1 MGRRVWGRD
10 QRERRLSH
18 RVDGMDAWRG
28 RPGSPGGAGHRC
40 SRGYSDLA
48 GSGSRRVSRRTPVDA
63 PGRAA
68 GAVHLDGGIP
78 LLETDHQE
86 GARSHRRDHAT
97 QGRAAGLAAD
107 RGPVHQ
113 VGRSARRCCHA
124 GPDALPGRRKMTAT
138 VAEILTRLTALS
150 QELAGAFRPA
160 TIVEIVARVLTEQLA
175 PGRLSVMLLDI
186 DTNRLVVTYHNG
198 PRPATTDEPLLQLAL
213 RRGPLVFPDNVAAR
227 AAELDVTVE
236 KPAPA
241 SWLGLPI
248 VAVSR
253 TIGAVAM
260 EGDSKN
266 ALDDSALMFTRAVLA
281 QAGIALENAR
291 LVELLSSG
299 KREWEQT
306 VDAFNRAICYIDPQG
321 AVRRANRV
329 FAELIKLPV
338 TALPGRPW
346 LTLLPPSW
354 VDPVARLLTLEGAP
368 RPVEIRAGER
378 TLMVTAIA
386 TGEPGAAVL
395 LFEDQSEKRRLHD
408 QLLQSEKMSA
418 IGQLIAGVAHDLNN
432 PLASV
437 VGFSD
442 LLGEAAD
449 VPPRLAEPLAMIRQ
463 EAERASA
470 IVRNLL
476 SFARR
481 QEGERQLQSI
491 RPILESTH
499 QLLKNQLLAARIELT
514 LEFEPGLPEVEVHA
528 NQIKQVLVN
537 IINNAAQA
545 IISTRATEGGGKIQ
559 IVTKCE
565 PDGLSVHISDTGP
578 GIPEAVAQRVF
589 EPFFST
595 KSEGEGTGLGLSICL
610 GIVKEHGGNISV
622 EPGGAG
628 SGRGA
633 TFTVELPTGVRPE
646 LRPLAAG
653 AETQAVP
660 PERLEHLRVLVVD
673 DEPHILHYMQVTLES
688 WGHEVVLARDGSQA
702 LKRALMQPFDLI
714 ICDLRMPRLGGREMF
729 HTLARM
735 HPTVA
740 DRIIFAT
747 GDTVRGDTLQFL
759 EELGRPFLQKPF
771 KLDALRRVL
780 AGVEK
785 AGARG

>member
-1 MGRRVWGRD
+1 M
-10 QRERRLSH
+10 SH
-18 RVDGMDAWRG
+18 ARG
-28 RPGSPGGAGHRC
+28 S
-40 SRGYSDLA
+40 
-48 GSGSRRVSRRTPVDA
+48 
-63 PGRAA
+63 
-68 GAVHLDGGIP
+68 
-78 LLETDHQE
+78 
-86 GARSHRRDHAT
+86 
-97 QGRAAGLAAD
+97 
-107 RGPVHQ
+107 
-113 VGRSARRCCHA
+113 
-124 GPDALPGRRKMTAT
+124 
-138 VAEILTRLTALS
+138 VAEVLTRLTALS
-150 QELAGAFRPA
+150 QELAGAFRPV
-160 TIVEIVARVLTEQLA
+160 TIVEIVARTLTEQLA

-213 RRGPLVFPDNVAAR
+213 RRGPLVFPDKVAAR
-227 AAELDVTVE
+227 AAELDVKVD
-236 KPAPA
+236 KPAPS
-241 SWLGLPI
+241 SWLGVPI

-253 TIGAVAM
+253 SIGAVAM
-260 EGDSKN
+260 EGDTRN
-266 ALDDSALMFTRAVLA
+266 RLDDAALMFTRAVLA

-306 VDAFNRAICYIDPQG
+306 VDAFNQAICYVDPQG
-321 AVRRANRV
+321 IVRRANRM
-329 FAELIKLPV
+329 FAELTKLPV
-338 TALPGRPW
+338 TALTGRPW
-346 LTLLPPSW
+346 LTLLPPAW
-354 VDPVARLLTLEGAP
+354 VDPVARLLTADGATSP
-368 RPVEIRAGER
+368 IEVRAGER
-378 TLMVTAIA
+378 PLLVTAIPA
-386 TGEPGAAVL
+386 GEPGAAVL
-395 LFEDQSEKRRLHD
+395 LFEDQSEKRRLQE

-442 LLGEAAD
+442 LLGEAPD
-449 VPPRLAEPLAMIRQ
+449 VPPRLAEPLAVIRQ

-514 LEFEPGLPEVEVHA
+514 LTFEPGLPEVAVHA
-528 NQIKQVLVN
+528 NQIKQVFVN

-545 IISTRATEGGGKIQ
+545 IASTRARERGGRIE
-559 IVTKCE
+559 IATKCE
-565 PDGLSVHISDTGP
+565 PDGLSVNISDNGP
-578 GIPEAVAQRVF
+578 GIPEAVAQHVF

-595 KSEGEGTGLGLSICL
+595 KSEGEGTGLGLSISL
-610 GIVKEHGGNISV
+610 GIVKEHGGNITV
-622 EPGGAG
+622 DPGGAG

-633 TFTVELPTGVRPE
+633 TFSVERPTGVRAA
-646 LRPLAAG
+646 LSPLAHGTESEPA
-653 AETQAVP
+653 P
-660 PERLEHLRVLVVD
+660 PERQERLRVLVVD
-673 DEPHILHYMQVTLES
+673 DEPHILHYMQATLES
-688 WGHEVVLARDGSQA
+688 WGHEVVLAHDGSQA

-740 DRIIFAT
+740 NRIIFAT

>member
-1 MGRRVWGRD
+1 MKA
-10 QRERRLSH
+10 S
-18 RVDGMDAWRG
+18 
-28 RPGSPGGAGHRC
+28 
-40 SRGYSDLA
+40 
-48 GSGSRRVSRRTPVDA
+48 
-63 PGRAA
+63 
-68 GAVHLDGGIP
+68 
-78 LLETDHQE
+78 
-86 GARSHRRDHAT
+86 
-97 QGRAAGLAAD
+97 
-107 RGPVHQ
+107 
-113 VGRSARRCCHA
+113 
-124 GPDALPGRRKMTAT
+124 
-138 VAEILTRLTALS
+138 VAEVLSRLTTLS
-150 QELAGAFRPA
+150 QELAGAFRPT
-160 TIVEIVARVLTEQLA
+160 TIVEVVARALTEQLA
-175 PGRLSVMLLDI
+175 PGRLSVLLLDL
-186 DTNRLVVTYHNG
+186 DTNRLTVAYHNG

-213 RRGPLVFPDNVAAR
+213 RRGPLVFPDRVAGR
-227 AAELDVTVE
+227 AAELGATADR
-236 KPAPA
+236 PIPA
-241 SWLGLPI
+241 SWLGVPI
-248 VAVSR
+248 VAGSR
-253 TIGAVAM
+253 TIGAVAL
-260 EGDSKN
+260 EGERSN
-266 ALDDSALMFTRAVLA
+266 ALDDSALMFARAVLA
-281 QAGIALENAR
+281 QASIALENAR
-291 LVELLSSG
+291 LVEMLSSG

-306 VDAFNRAICYIDPQG
+306 VDAFNHAICYVDTQG
-321 AVRRANRV
+321 TVRRANRM

-346 LTLLPPSW
+346 LTLLPPAW
-354 VDPVARLLTLEGAP
+354 AEPVARLLAAP
-368 RPVEIRAGER
+368 GDGVEVRAGER
-378 TLMVTAIA
+378 VLLVTAIP
-386 TGEPGAAVL
+386 TDDPGAGVL
-395 LFEDQSEKRRLHD
+395 LFEDQTEKRRLQE

-442 LLGEAAD
+442 LLSEESD
-449 VPPRLAEPLAMIRQ
+449 VPPRLAEPLAVIRQ

-499 QLLKNQLLAARIELT
+499 QLLRNQLLAGRIELT

-528 NQIKQVLVN
+528 NQIKQVFVN

-545 IISTRATEGGGKIQ
+545 IAGARPQAGGRIQ
-559 IVTKCE
+559 IVTQCQ
-565 PDGLSVHISDTGP
+565 PDGISVSIADNGP
-578 GIPEAVAQRVF
+578 GIPEALAQRVF

-610 GIVKEHGGNISV
+610 GIVKEHGGSMSLD
-622 EPGGAG
+622 PGGAG

-633 TFTVELPTGVRPE
+633 TFTVELPAGERRGLSPARPGAGEPEPSVTAVAAERPE
-646 LRPLAAG
+646 R
-653 AETQAVP
+653 
-660 PERLEHLRVLVVD
+660 LRVLVVD
-673 DEPHILHYMQVTLES
+673 DEPHILHYMQATLES

-780 AGVEK
+780 AGVVK
-785 AGARG
+785 ANAGLAG

>member
-1 MGRRVWGRD
+1 ML
-10 QRERRLSH
+10 ERLI
-18 RVDGMDAWRG
+18 
-28 RPGSPGGAGHRC
+28 
-40 SRGYSDLA
+40 
-48 GSGSRRVSRRTPVDA
+48 T
-63 PGRAA
+63 
-68 GAVHLDGGIP
+68 
-78 LLETDHQE
+78 
-86 GARSHRRDHAT
+86 
-97 QGRAAGLAAD
+97 
-107 RGPVHQ
+107 
-113 VGRSARRCCHA
+113 
-124 GPDALPGRRKMTAT
+124 
-138 VAEILTRLTALS
+138 LS
-150 QELAGAFRPA
+150 QELAGAFRP
-160 TIVEIVARVLTEQLA
+160 TSIVEIVARTLTDQLA

-186 DTNRLVVTYHNG
+186 DTNRLMVVYHNG
-198 PRPATTDEPLLQLAL
+198 PRPATTDDPLLQLAL
-213 RRGPLVFPDNVAAR
+213 RRGPLVFPEHVAKR
-227 AAELDVTVE
+227 AAELDVTV
-236 KPAPA
+236 PGPVPA
-241 SWLGLPI
+241 SWLGVPI

-253 TIGAVAM
+253 TIGALAM
-260 EGDSKN
+260 EGDRSN
-266 ALDDSALMFTRAVLA
+266 AMNEQALLFTRAVLA

-299 KREWEQT
+299 KREWELT
-306 VDAFNRAICYIDPQG
+306 VDAFNQAICYVDSQG
-321 AVRRANRV
+321 SVRRANRV

-346 LTLLPPSW
+346 LTLLPPAW
-354 VDPVARLLTLEGAP
+354 VDPITKLFTEGGSAAT
-368 RPVEIRAGER
+368 PVEVRAGDR
-378 TLMVTAIA
+378 ILLVTAIP
-386 TGEPGAAVL
+386 TGEPGAAIL
-395 LFEDQSEKRRLHD
+395 LFEEQTEKRRLQE

-449 VPPRLAEPLAMIRQ
+449 VPPRLAEPLAVIRQ

-499 QLLKNQLLAARIELT
+499 LLLKNQLMAARVELT
-514 LEFEPGLPEVEVHA
+514 LSFEPGLPEVEVHA
-528 NQIKQVLVN
+528 NQIKQVFVN

-545 IISTRATEGGGKIQ
+545 IASSRSKTGTGGGRID
-559 IVTKCE
+559 IVTRCE
-565 PDGLSVHISDTGP
+565 PDGLSVNISDNGP

-610 GIVKEHGGNISV
+610 GIVKEHGGNITV
-622 EPGGAG
+622 DPGGPA

-633 TFTVELPTGVRPE
+633 TFTVELPTGIHAE
-646 LRPLAAG
+646 LSPLRRGAASVQTP
-653 AETQAVP
+653 AERV
-660 PERLEHLRVLVVD
+660 ERLRVLVVD
-673 DEPHILHYMQVTLES
+673 DEPHILHYMQATLES

-702 LKRALMQPFDLI
+702 LKLALKQPFDLI

-729 HTLARM
+729 QTLARM
-735 HPTVA
+735 HPAVA

-747 GDTVRGDTLQFL
+747 GDTVRGDTLHFL

-780 AGVEK
+780 AGVVK
-785 AGARG
+785 VPA

>member
-1 MGRRVWGRD
+1 M
-10 QRERRLSH
+10 
-18 RVDGMDAWRG
+18 
-28 RPGSPGGAGHRC
+28 
-40 SRGYSDLA
+40 
-48 GSGSRRVSRRTPVDA
+48 
-63 PGRAA
+63 
-68 GAVHLDGGIP
+68 
-78 LLETDHQE
+78 LEKLIT
-86 GARSHRRDHAT
+86 
-97 QGRAAGLAAD
+97 
-107 RGPVHQ
+107 
-113 VGRSARRCCHA
+113 
-124 GPDALPGRRKMTAT
+124 
-138 VAEILTRLTALS
+138 LS
-150 QELAGAFRPA
+150 QELAGAYRPA
-160 TIVEIVARVLTEQLA
+160 TIVEIVARALAEQLA
-175 PGRLSVMLLDI
+175 PARLSVMLLDV
-186 DTNRLVVTYHNG
+186 DTNRLVVVYHHG
-198 PRPATTDEPLLQLAL
+198 PRPASTDEPLLQLAL
-213 RRGPLVFPDNVAAR
+213 RRGPLLFPDNVEAR
-227 AAELDVTVE
+227 AAELGVTGE
-236 KPAPA
+236 GFSPE
-241 SWLGLPI
+241 SWLGVPI

-253 TIGAVAM
+253 AMGAVAM
-260 EGDSKN
+260 EGDRQKPLTEN
-266 ALDDSALMFTRAVLA
+266 ALLFTRAVVA

-306 VDAFNRAICYIDPQG
+306 VDAFNQAICYVDAEG

-329 FAELIKLPV
+329 FADLIKLPV
-338 TALPGRPW
+338 TALPGRAW
-346 LTLLPPSW
+346 VTLVPPSW
-354 VDPVARLLTLEGAP
+354 VDPIARLFTAEGAT
-368 RPVEIRAGER
+368 PVEVRAGDR
-378 TLMVTAIA
+378 ILLVTAIP
-386 TGEPGAAVL
+386 TEPGAAVL
-395 LFEDQSEKRRLHD
+395 LLEDQSEKRRLQE

-449 VPPRLAEPLAMIRQ
+449 VPPRLAEPLAVIRQ

-481 QEGERQLQSI
+481 QEGERTLQSI

-514 LEFEPGLPEVEVHA
+514 LAFEPGLPEVDVHA
-528 NQIKQVLVN
+528 NQIKQVFVN

-545 IISTRATEGGGKIQ
+545 ITSSHPKEGGGRIS
-559 IVTKCE
+559 IATKCE
-565 PDGLSVHISDTGP
+565 PDGLSVHISDNGP
-578 GIPEAVAQRVF
+578 GIPEVVAQRVF

-610 GIVKEHGGNISV
+610 GIVKEHGGSITV

-633 TFTVELPTGVRPE
+633 TFIVELPTGVRTE
-646 LRPLAAG
+646 RRPLVPG
-653 AETQAVP
+653 PETAP
-660 PERLEHLRVLVVD
+660 APERVERLRVLVVD
-673 DEPHILHYMQVTLES
+673 DEPHILHYMQATLES

-759 EELGRPFLQKPF
+759 EDLGRPFLQKPF
-771 KLDALRRVL
+771 KLEALRRVL

-785 AGARG
+785 TGVRG

>member
-1 MGRRVWGRD
+1 MKA
-10 QRERRLSH
+10 S
-18 RVDGMDAWRG
+18 
-28 RPGSPGGAGHRC
+28 
-40 SRGYSDLA
+40 
-48 GSGSRRVSRRTPVDA
+48 
-63 PGRAA
+63 
-68 GAVHLDGGIP
+68 
-78 LLETDHQE
+78 
-86 GARSHRRDHAT
+86 
-97 QGRAAGLAAD
+97 
-107 RGPVHQ
+107 
-113 VGRSARRCCHA
+113 
-124 GPDALPGRRKMTAT
+124 
-138 VAEILTRLTALS
+138 VAEVLSRLTTLS
-150 QELAGAFRPA
+150 QELAGAFRP
-160 TIVEIVARVLTEQLA
+160 TSIVEVVARALTEQLA
-175 PGRLSVMLLDI
+175 PGRLSVLLLDL
-186 DTNRLVVTYHNG
+186 DTNRLTVAYHNG

-213 RRGPLVFPDNVAAR
+213 RRGPLVFPDRVAGR
-227 AAELDVTVE
+227 AAELGATADR
-236 KPAPA
+236 PIPA
-241 SWLGLPI
+241 SWLGVPI
-248 VAVSR
+248 VAGSR
-253 TIGAVAM
+253 TIGAVAL
-260 EGDSKN
+260 EGERSN
-266 ALDDSALMFTRAVLA
+266 ALDDSALMFARAVLA
-281 QAGIALENAR
+281 QASIALENAR
-291 LVELLSSG
+291 LVEMLSSG

-306 VDAFNRAICYIDPQG
+306 VDAFNHAICYVDTQG
-321 AVRRANRV
+321 TVRRANRM

-346 LTLLPPSW
+346 LTLLPPAW
-354 VDPVARLLTLEGAP
+354 AEPVARLLAAP
-368 RPVEIRAGER
+368 GDGVEVRAGER
-378 TLMVTAIA
+378 VLLVTAIP
-386 TGEPGAAVL
+386 TDDPGAGVL
-395 LFEDQSEKRRLHD
+395 LFEDQTEKRRLQE

-442 LLGEAAD
+442 LLGEASD
-449 VPPRLAEPLAMIRQ
+449 VPPRLAEPLAVIRQ

-499 QLLKNQLLAARIELT
+499 QLLRNQLLAGRIELT

-528 NQIKQVLVN
+528 NQIKQVFVN

-545 IISTRATEGGGKIQ
+545 IAGARPQAGGRIQ
-559 IVTKCE
+559 IVTQCQ
-565 PDGLSVHISDTGP
+565 PDGISVSIADNGP
-578 GIPEAVAQRVF
+578 GIPEALAQRVF

-610 GIVKEHGGNISV
+610 GIVKEHGGSMSLD
-622 EPGGAG
+622 PGGAG

-633 TFTVELPTGVRPE
+633 TFTVELPAGERRGLSPARPGAGEPEPSVTAVAAERPE
-646 LRPLAAG
+646 R
-653 AETQAVP
+653 
-660 PERLEHLRVLVVD
+660 LRVLVVD
-673 DEPHILHYMQVTLES
+673 DEPHILHYMQATLES

-702 LKRALMQPFDLI
+702 LKRALIQPFDLI

-780 AGVEK
+780 AGVVK
-785 AGARG
+785 ANAGLAG

>member
-1 MGRRVWGRD
+1 
-10 QRERRLSH
+10 
-18 RVDGMDAWRG
+18 VDR
-28 RPGSPGGAGHRC
+28 
-40 SRGYSDLA
+40 
-48 GSGSRRVSRRTPVDA
+48 
-63 PGRAA
+63 
-68 GAVHLDGGIP
+68 
-78 LLETDHQE
+78 
-86 GARSHRRDHAT
+86 
-97 QGRAAGLAAD
+97 
-107 RGPVHQ
+107 
-113 VGRSARRCCHA
+113 
-124 GPDALPGRRKMTAT
+124 
-138 VAEILTRLTALS
+138 
-150 QELAGAFRPA
+150 
-160 TIVEIVARVLTEQLA
+160 
-175 PGRLSVMLLDI
+175 
-186 DTNRLVVTYHNG
+186 
-198 PRPATTDEPLLQLAL
+198 
-213 RRGPLVFPDNVAAR
+213 
-227 AAELDVTVE
+227 
-236 KPAPA
+236 
-241 SWLGLPI
+241 
-248 VAVSR
+248 
-253 TIGAVAM
+253 
-260 EGDSKN
+260 
-266 ALDDSALMFTRAVLA
+266 
-281 QAGIALENAR
+281 
-291 LVELLSSG
+291 
-299 KREWEQT
+299 
-306 VDAFNRAICYIDPQG
+306 QG
-321 AVRRANRV
+321 AVRRANRM

-346 LTLLPPSW
+346 MTLLPPSW
-354 VDPVARLLTLEGAP
+354 VDPIARLLTPEGAAT
-368 RPVEIRAGER
+368 PVEVRAGER
-378 TLMVTAIA
+378 TLLVTAIG
-386 TGEPGAAVL
+386 TGEPGAVVL
-395 LFEDQSEKRRLHD
+395 LFEDQSEKRRLQE

-449 VPPRLAEPLAMIRQ
+449 VPPRLAEPLAVIRQ

-514 LEFEPGLPEVEVHA
+514 LTFEPGLPEVEVHA
-528 NQIKQVLVN
+528 NQIKQVFVN

-545 IISTRATEGGGKIQ
+545 IASTRAKDGRGRIEIA
-559 IVTKCE
+559 TKCE
-565 PDGLSVHISDTGP
+565 PDGLSVNISDNGP

-595 KSEGEGTGLGLSICL
+595 KSEGEGTGLGLSISL
-610 GIVKEHGGNISV
+610 GIIKEHGGNIAV
-622 EPGGAG
+622 DPGGAG

-633 TFTVELPTGVRPE
+633 MFSVELPTGVRGE
-646 LRPLAAG
+646 LSPLARG
-653 AETQAVP
+653 AASEPAP
-660 PERLEHLRVLVVD
+660 AERHEHLRVLVVD
-673 DEPHILHYMQVTLES
+673 DEPHILHYMQATLES
-688 WGHEVVLARDGSQA
+688 WGHEVALAHDGSQA

-780 AGVEK
+780 AGVVK
-785 AGARG
+785 VPA

>member
-1 MGRRVWGRD
+1 MT
-10 QRERRLSH
+10 
-18 RVDGMDAWRG
+18 
-28 RPGSPGGAGHRC
+28 GGN
-40 SRGYSDLA
+40 S
-48 GSGSRRVSRRTPVDA
+48 
-63 PGRAA
+63 
-68 GAVHLDGGIP
+68 
-78 LLETDHQE
+78 
-86 GARSHRRDHAT
+86 
-97 QGRAAGLAAD
+97 
-107 RGPVHQ
+107 
-113 VGRSARRCCHA
+113 
-124 GPDALPGRRKMTAT
+124 
-138 VAEILTRLTALS
+138 VAEVLTRLTALS
-150 QELAGAFRPA
+150 QELAGAFRPV
-160 TIVEIVARVLTEQLA
+160 TIVEIVARVLSEQLA
-175 PGRLSVMLLDI
+175 PERLSVMLLNV

-213 RRGPLVFPDNVAAR
+213 RRGPLVFPDKVSAR
-227 AAELDVTVE
+227 AAELDVNVD
-236 KPAPA
+236 KPTPS
-241 SWLGLPI
+241 SWLGVPI
-248 VAVSR
+248 LAVSR
-253 TIGAVAM
+253 TIGAVAI
-260 EGDSKN
+260 EGGTN
-266 ALDDSALMFTRAVLA
+266 GLDEAALMFTRAVLA

-306 VDAFNRAICYIDPQG
+306 VDAFNQAICYVDPYG
-321 AVRRANRV
+321 AVRRANRM

-338 TALPGRPW
+338 TALPGRAW
-346 LTLLPPSW
+346 MTLLPPSW
-354 VDPVARLLTLEGAP
+354 VDPVARLLSPEGAAA
-368 RPVEIRAGER
+368 PVEVRSGER
-378 TLMVTAIA
+378 TLLVTAIPA
-386 TGEPGAAVL
+386 GEPGATVL
-395 LFEDQSEKRRLHD
+395 LFEDQTEKRRLQD

-449 VPPRLAEPLAMIRQ
+449 VPPRLAEPLAVIRQ

-514 LEFEPGLPEVEVHA
+514 LTFEPGLPEVEVHA
-528 NQIKQVLVN
+528 NQIKQVFVN

-545 IISTRATEGGGKIQ
+545 ITSTPIAKAGGGRIE
-559 IVTKCE
+559 IATKCE
-565 PDGLSVHISDTGP
+565 PDGLSVNVSDNGP

-622 EPGGAG
+622 DPGGAG

-633 TFTVELPTGVRPE
+633 TFVVELPTGIRAE
-646 LRPLAAG
+646 LSPLAGG
-653 AETQAVP
+653 AESEPAPTGRQ
-660 PERLEHLRVLVVD
+660 ERLRVLVVD
-673 DEPHILHYMQVTLES
+673 DEPHILHYMQATLES
-688 WGHEVVLARDGSQA
+688 WGHEVVLAHDGSQA

-714 ICDLRMPRLGGREMF
+714 ICDLRMPRLGGRDMF

-780 AGVEK
+780 AGVVK
-785 AGARG
+785 VPA

>member
-1 MGRRVWGRD
+1 M
-10 QRERRLSH
+10 
-18 RVDGMDAWRG
+18 
-28 RPGSPGGAGHRC
+28 
-40 SRGYSDLA
+40 
-48 GSGSRRVSRRTPVDA
+48 
-63 PGRAA
+63 
-68 GAVHLDGGIP
+68 
-78 LLETDHQE
+78 LEKLIT
-86 GARSHRRDHAT
+86 
-97 QGRAAGLAAD
+97 
-107 RGPVHQ
+107 
-113 VGRSARRCCHA
+113 
-124 GPDALPGRRKMTAT
+124 
-138 VAEILTRLTALS
+138 LS

-160 TIVEIVARVLTEQLA
+160 TIVESVARTLTEQLA
-175 PGRLSVMLLDI
+175 PSRLSVMLLDI
-186 DTNRLVVTYHNG
+186 DTNRLMVVYHLG
-198 PRPATTDEPLLQLAL
+198 PRPATTDEPMLQLAL
-213 RRGPLVFPDNVAAR
+213 RRGPLVFPDNVVAR
-227 AAELDVTVE
+227 AAELDVTVDG
-236 KPAPA
+236 PAPP
-241 SWLGLPI
+241 SWLGAPI

-253 TIGAVAM
+253 TIGAVTM
-260 EGDSKN
+260 EGDRKN
-266 ALDDSALMFTRAVLA
+266 ALNESALVFTRAVLA

-306 VDAFNRAICYIDPQG
+306 VDAFNQAICYVDDQG
-321 AVRRANRV
+321 TVRRANRV

-338 TALPGRPW
+338 TALPGRAW
-346 LTLLPPSW
+346 VTLVPPSW
-354 VDPVARLLTLEGAP
+354 VDPIARLFTPEGSAA
-368 RPVEIRAGER
+368 PVEVRSGDR
-378 TLMVTAIA
+378 PLLVTAIP

-395 LFEDQSEKRRLHD
+395 LLEDQSEKRRLQD

-449 VPPRLAEPLAMIRQ
+449 VPPRLAEPLAVIRQ

-514 LEFEPGLPEVEVHA
+514 LTFEPGLPEVDVHA
-528 NQIKQVLVN
+528 NQIKQVFVN

-545 IISTRATEGGGKIQ
+545 IASTHAKAGIGGGRIE
-559 IVTKCE
+559 IATRCE
-565 PDGLSVHISDTGP
+565 PDGLSVSISDNGP

-595 KSEGEGTGLGLSICL
+595 KSEGEGTGLGLSICV
-610 GIVKEHGGNISV
+610 GIVKEHGGSV
-622 EPGGAG
+622 SVDPGGAG

-633 TFTVELPTGVRPE
+633 TFTVELPTGVRTEPS
-646 LRPLAAG
+646 PLARG
-653 AETQAVP
+653 AETEPAP
-660 PERLEHLRVLVVD
+660 AERVERLRVLVVD
-673 DEPHILHYMQVTLES
+673 DEPHILHYMQATLES

-785 AGARG
+785 AGIRG

>member
-1 MGRRVWGRD
+1 M
-10 QRERRLSH
+10 
-18 RVDGMDAWRG
+18 
-28 RPGSPGGAGHRC
+28 
-40 SRGYSDLA
+40 
-48 GSGSRRVSRRTPVDA
+48 SGV
-63 PGRAA
+63 
-68 GAVHLDGGIP
+68 
-78 LLETDHQE
+78 
-86 GARSHRRDHAT
+86 
-97 QGRAAGLAAD
+97 AD
-107 RGPVHQ
+107 
-113 VGRSARRCCHA
+113 
-124 GPDALPGRRKMTAT
+124 T
-138 VAEILTRLTALS
+138 LTRLITLS

-160 TIVEIVARVLTEQLA
+160 TIVEIIARTLTEQLA

-186 DTNRLVVTYHNG
+186 DANRLTIAYHNG

-213 RRGPLVFPDNVAAR
+213 RRGPLIFPDKVKAR
-227 AAELDVTVE
+227 AAELDVSVE
-236 KPAPA
+236 NPAPD
-241 SWLGLPI
+241 SWLGVPI
-248 VAVSR
+248 GAASR

-260 EGDSKN
+260 EGNSTS
-266 ALDDSALMFTRAVLA
+266 ALNDAALMFARAVLA

-291 LVELLSSG
+291 LVELLSVG

-306 VDAFNRAICYIDPQG
+306 VDAFNQAICYVDAHG
-321 AVRRANRV
+321 TVRRANRV
-329 FAELIKLPV
+329 FANLIKLPV
-338 TALPGRPW
+338 TALPGRAW
-346 LTLLPPSW
+346 MQLLPPAW
-354 VDPVARLLTLEGAP
+354 VDPIARLMSDGANA
-368 RPVEIRAGER
+368 PVEVRAGDR
-378 TLMVTAIA
+378 IMQVTAIPS
-386 TGEPGAAVL
+386 GEPGSAVL
-395 LFEDQSEKRRLHD
+395 LFEDQSEKRRLQE

-442 LLGEAAD
+442 LLSEAAD
-449 VPPRLAEPLAMIRQ
+449 VPPRLAEPLAVIRQ

-514 LEFEPGLPEVEVHA
+514 LAFEPGLPEVEVHA
-528 NQIKQVLVN
+528 NQIKQVFVN

-545 IISTRATEGGGKIQ
+545 IASTRTKDGRGRIE

-565 PDGLSVHISDTGP
+565 PDGLSVNISDNGP
-578 GIPEAVAQRVF
+578 GISEVVAQRVF

-610 GIVKEHGGNISV
+610 GIVKEHGGDMSV
-622 EPGGAG
+622 DPGGAG

-633 TFTVELPTGVRPE
+633 TFTVELPTGVRMGLSTTAPATE
-646 LRPLAAG
+646 GDAGPATAA
-653 AETQAVP
+653 P
-660 PERLEHLRVLVVD
+660 MPERLEHLRVLVVD
-673 DEPHILHYMQVTLES
+673 DEPHILHYMQATLES
-688 WGHEVVLARDGSQA
+688 WGHEVAVARDGSQA

-780 AGVEK
+780 AGVVK
-785 AGARG
+785 VPA

>member
-1 MGRRVWGRD
+1 MMQG
-10 QRERRLSH
+10 
-18 RVDGMDAWRG
+18 
-28 RPGSPGGAGHRC
+28 GS
-40 SRGYSDLA
+40 
-48 GSGSRRVSRRTPVDA
+48 
-63 PGRAA
+63 
-68 GAVHLDGGIP
+68 
-78 LLETDHQE
+78 
-86 GARSHRRDHAT
+86 
-97 QGRAAGLAAD
+97 
-107 RGPVHQ
+107 
-113 VGRSARRCCHA
+113 
-124 GPDALPGRRKMTAT
+124 
-138 VAEILTRLTALS
+138 VAEVLTRLTALS
-150 QELAGAFRPA
+150 QELAGAFRPM
-160 TIVEIVARVLTEQLA
+160 TIVEIVARVLTEQLGPA
-175 PGRLSVMLLDI
+175 RLSVMLLDV

-213 RRGPLVFPDNVAAR
+213 RRGPLVFPDKVSAR
-227 AAELDVTVE
+227 AAELDVKVE
-236 KPAPA
+236 KPVPA
-241 SWLGLPI
+241 SWLGVPI
-248 VAVSR
+248 VAVTR

-260 EGDSKN
+260 EGESPN
-266 ALDDSALMFTRAVLA
+266 ALDDGALMFARAVLA

-306 VDAFNRAICYIDPQG
+306 VDAFNQAICYVDPQG
-321 AVRRANRV
+321 GVRRANRM

-354 VDPVARLLTLEGAP
+354 VDAIARLLTPEGASS
-368 RPVEIRAGER
+368 PVEVRAGER
-378 TLMVTAIA
+378 TLLVTAIPA
-386 TGEPGAAVL
+386 GEPGAAVL
-395 LFEDQSEKRRLHD
+395 LFEDQSEKRRLQD

-449 VPPRLAEPLAMIRQ
+449 VPPRLAEPLAVIRQ

-514 LEFEPGLPEVEVHA
+514 LTFEPGLPEVEVHA
-528 NQIKQVLVN
+528 NQIKQVFVN

-545 IISTRATEGGGKIQ
+545 ISSTRAREGGGRIE
-559 IVTKCE
+559 IATKCE
-565 PDGLSVHISDTGP
+565 PDGLSVNISDNGP
-578 GIPEAVAQRVF
+578 GIPEVVAQRIF

-595 KSEGEGTGLGLSICL
+595 KSEGEGTGLGLSISL

-622 EPGGAG
+622 DPGGAG

-633 TFTVELPTGVRPE
+633 TFTVELPTGVRAE
-646 LRPLAAG
+646 LTPPARG
-653 AETQAVP
+653 AESEPAP
-660 PERLEHLRVLVVD
+660 AERQEHLRVLVVD

-688 WGHEVVLARDGSQA
+688 WGHEVVLAHDGSQA

-780 AGVEK
+780 AGVVK
-785 AGARG
+785 VPA

>member
-1 MGRRVWGRD
+1 
-10 QRERRLSH
+10 
-18 RVDGMDAWRG
+18 
-28 RPGSPGGAGHRC
+28 
-40 SRGYSDLA
+40 
-48 GSGSRRVSRRTPVDA
+48 
-63 PGRAA
+63 
-68 GAVHLDGGIP
+68 
-78 LLETDHQE
+78 
-86 GARSHRRDHAT
+86 
-97 QGRAAGLAAD
+97 
-107 RGPVHQ
+107 
-113 VGRSARRCCHA
+113 
-124 GPDALPGRRKMTAT
+124 MTAS

-175 PGRLSVMLLDI
+175 PGRLSVMLLDV

-213 RRGPLVFPDNVAAR
+213 RRGPLVFPDHVTAR
-227 AAELDVTVE
+227 AAELNVTVE
-236 KPAPA
+236 KPIPA
-241 SWLGLPI
+241 SWLGVPI

-260 EGDSKN
+260 EGDRKN
-266 ALDDSALMFTRAVLA
+266 ALDDGALMFARAVVA

-306 VDAFNRAICYIDPQG
+306 VDAFNQAICFVDPQG
-321 AVRRANRV
+321 AVRRANRM

-346 LTLLPPSW
+346 LTLVPPSW
-354 VDPVARLLTLEGAP
+354 VDQVARLLGPEGAAA
-368 RPVEIRAGER
+368 PVEVRSGER
-378 TLMVTAIA
+378 TLLVTAIPA
-386 TGEPGAAVL
+386 GEPGAIVL
-395 LFEDQSEKRRLHD
+395 LFEDQSEKRRLQD

-449 VPPRLAEPLAMIRQ
+449 VPPRLAEPLAVIRQ

-499 QLLKNQLLAARIELT
+499 QLLKNQLLAAHIELT
-514 LEFEPGLPEVEVHA
+514 LTFEPGLPEVEVHA
-528 NQIKQVLVN
+528 NQIKQVFVN

-545 IISTRATEGGGKIQ
+545 IASTRHQEGGGRIE
-559 IVTKCE
+559 IATKCE
-565 PDGLSVHISDTGP
+565 PDGLSVHVSDNGP
-578 GIPEAVAQRVF
+578 GIPEVVAQRVF

-610 GIVKEHGGNISV
+610 GIVKEHGGNITV
-622 EPGGAG
+622 DPGGAG

-633 TFTVELPTGVRPE
+633 TFTVELPTGVRVS
-646 LRPLAAG
+646 PLAHG
-653 AETQAVP
+653 TETEPAPV
-660 PERLEHLRVLVVD
+660 ERQERLRVLVVD
-673 DEPHILHYMQVTLES
+673 DEPHILHYMQATLES
-688 WGHEVVLARDGSQA
+688 WGHEVVLAHDGSQA

>member
-1 MGRRVWGRD
+1 M
-10 QRERRLSH
+10 
-18 RVDGMDAWRG
+18 
-28 RPGSPGGAGHRC
+28 
-40 SRGYSDLA
+40 
-48 GSGSRRVSRRTPVDA
+48 
-63 PGRAA
+63 
-68 GAVHLDGGIP
+68 
-78 LLETDHQE
+78 LEKLIT
-86 GARSHRRDHAT
+86 
-97 QGRAAGLAAD
+97 
-107 RGPVHQ
+107 
-113 VGRSARRCCHA
+113 
-124 GPDALPGRRKMTAT
+124 
-138 VAEILTRLTALS
+138 LS

-160 TIVEIVARVLTEQLA
+160 TIVEIVARSLAEQLA
-175 PGRLSVMLLDI
+175 PARLSVMLLDV
-186 DTNRLVVTYHNG
+186 DTNRLLVVYHHG

-227 AAELDVTVE
+227 AAELDVTLE
-236 KPAPA
+236 RGGRTPA
-241 SWLGLPI
+241 SWLGVPI
-248 VAVSR
+248 VAVAR

-260 EGDSKN
+260 DGDRDHAFDDN
-266 ALDDSALMFTRAVLA
+266 ALLFTRAVLA

-306 VDAFNRAICYIDPQG
+306 VDAFNQAICYVDAEG

-338 TALPGRPW
+338 TALRGRAW
-346 LTLLPPSW
+346 VTLVPPSW
-354 VDPVARLLTLEGAP
+354 VDPIARLLTTEAAAP
-368 RPVEIRAGER
+368 VDVRAGDR
-378 TLMVTAIA
+378 ILLVTAIP
-386 TGEPGAAVL
+386 TEVGGAVL
-395 LFEDQSEKRRLHD
+395 LLEDQSDKRRLQE

-449 VPPRLAEPLAMIRQ
+449 VPPRLAEPLAVIRQ

-514 LEFEPGLPEVEVHA
+514 LTFEPGLPEVDVHA
-528 NQIKQVLVN
+528 NQIKQVFVN

-545 IISTRATEGGGKIQ
+545 ISSMRTNEGGGGHIE
-559 IVTKCE
+559 IATKCE
-565 PDGLSVHISDTGP
+565 PDGLSVHISDSGP

-622 EPGGAG
+622 NPGGAG

-633 TFTVELPTGVRPE
+633 TFTVELPTGVRT
-646 LRPLAAG
+646 AASPQAHG
-653 AETQAVP
+653 AETEPAP
-660 PERLEHLRVLVVD
+660 AERVERLRVLVVD
-673 DEPHILHYMQVTLES
+673 DEPHILHYMQATLES

-759 EELGRPFLQKPF
+759 EDLGRPFLQKPF

-780 AGVEK
+780 AGVVK
-785 AGARG
+785 VPA

>member
-1 MGRRVWGRD
+1 ML
-10 QRERRLSH
+10 ERL
-18 RVDGMDAWRG
+18 
-28 RPGSPGGAGHRC
+28 
-40 SRGYSDLA
+40 
-48 GSGSRRVSRRTPVDA
+48 
-63 PGRAA
+63 
-68 GAVHLDGGIP
+68 I
-78 LLETDHQE
+78 
-86 GARSHRRDHAT
+86 
-97 QGRAAGLAAD
+97 
-107 RGPVHQ
+107 
-113 VGRSARRCCHA
+113 
-124 GPDALPGRRKMTAT
+124 
-138 VAEILTRLTALS
+138 ALS

-160 TIVEIVARVLTEQLA
+160 TIVEIVARTLSEQLA

-186 DTNRLVVTYHNG
+186 DTNGLTVSYHNG

-213 RRGPLVFPDNVAAR
+213 RRGPLVFPDNVVAR
-227 AAELDVTVE
+227 AAELQVSLAGPV
-236 KPAPA
+236 PA
-241 SWLGLPI
+241 SWLGAPI

-260 EGDSKN
+260 EGDRKN
-266 ALDDSALMFTRAVLA
+266 ALDAGALLFTRAVLA

-306 VDAFNRAICYIDPQG
+306 VDAFNQAICYIDPQG

-368 RPVEIRAGER
+368 APVEIRAGER
-378 TLMVTAIA
+378 TLMVTAIP
-386 TGEPGAAVL
+386 TGEPGGAVL
-395 LFEDQSEKRRLHD
+395 LFEDQSEKRRLQD

-449 VPPRLAEPLAMIRQ
+449 VPPRLAEPLAVIRQ

-528 NQIKQVLVN
+528 NQIKQVFVN

-545 IISTRATEGGGKIQ
+545 IASTRAQEGGGKIQ

-565 PDGLSVHISDTGP
+565 PDGLSVNISDNGP
-578 GIPEAVAQRVF
+578 GIPDAVAQRVF

-610 GIVKEHGGNISV
+610 GIVKEHGGSMTV

-633 TFTVELPTGVRPE
+633 TFTVELPTGVRTE

-660 PERLEHLRVLVVD
+660 PERLERLRVLVVD
-673 DEPHILHYMQVTLES
+673 DEPHILHYMQATLES

-780 AGVEK
+780 AGVVK
-785 AGARG
+785 VPA